1 METPLENMETPETGA
16 VLQLWEVQVEV
27 GVERRGGLVKLQVTP
42 GANCMQQIYL
52 EGAEGSVSRMS
63 QLFK

>member
-1 METPLENMETPETGA
+1 MGSPFRRPELGLFCSPGRCRWSLEWSKGEGEM
-16 VLQLWEVQVEV
+16 
-27 GVERRGGLVKLQVTP
+27 QVTP